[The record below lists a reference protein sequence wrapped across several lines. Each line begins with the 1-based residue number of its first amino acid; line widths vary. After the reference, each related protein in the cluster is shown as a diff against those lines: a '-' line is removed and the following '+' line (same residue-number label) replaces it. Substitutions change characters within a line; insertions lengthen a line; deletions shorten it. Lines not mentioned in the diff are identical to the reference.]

1 MTAAAEPSGAPT
13 GIEGLDWTFA
23 DRLRKVRKQ
32 RTHLGQREFAKQ
44 LGVGWQA
51 YAQWEADNSRP
62 KDIVAVARRVELLTG
77 APAAWL
83 LGVYDTPAVAPDTP
97 RGKGDNEALNLLE
110 GSIYGP
116 SLPPFGGRRRRHLT
130 LLPAD
135 LTTDQPESPSV
146 MAGGPNGQATSP
158 DLRSVHY
165 GARVTAAV

>member
-1 MTAAAEPSGAPT
+1 MTAATEPNGVPT
-13 GIEGLDWTFA
+13 GIEGLDWSFG
-23 DRLRKVRKQ
+23 DRLRKVRKR

-83 LGVYDTPAVAPDTP
+83 LGVYDTPAATPDTP
-97 RGKGDNEALNLLE
+97 RTDAHNEALNLLE
-110 GSIYGP
+110 GSNYGP

-135 LTTDQPESPSV
+135 LTTGQSESPSV

-158 DLRSVHY
+158 DLRSVRY
-165 GARVTAAV
+165 GGRVTTAV